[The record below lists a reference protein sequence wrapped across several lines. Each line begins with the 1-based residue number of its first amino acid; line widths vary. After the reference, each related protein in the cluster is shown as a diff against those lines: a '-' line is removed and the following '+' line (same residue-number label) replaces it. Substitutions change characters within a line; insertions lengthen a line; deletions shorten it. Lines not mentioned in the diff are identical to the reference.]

1 MLAAKATLQKV
12 RVHSPFRKPGE
23 RQAALVT
30 RAVGG
35 PERRTP
41 LLGFFF
47 FKTREAPPSP
57 PPPPQRFIVKKLKY
71 SKGKR
76 TSEWTPIYSP
86 PRFYYS
92 SFPPAIILP
101 PYLFDKFSCKSASG
115 ETVDG
120 RATRG
125 AGSFFMNLT
134 ALEGDKRPLG
144 AGRDKVL

>member
-35 PERRTP
+35 PERKTP

-57 PPPPQRFIVKKLKY
+57 PPPAPA
-71 SKGKR
+71 
-76 TSEWTPIYSP
+76 
-86 PRFYYS
+86 FYCEKTQ
-92 SFPPAIILP
+92 I
-101 PYLFDKFSCKSASG
+101 
-115 ETVDG
+115 
-120 RATRG
+120 
-125 AGSFFMNLT
+125 
-134 ALEGDKRPLG
+134 
-144 AGRDKVL
+144 